1 MIKYDLYRAVSTIC
15 ANLNN
20 WSGVRLDKG
29 AFGKEKSSSMEASE
43 RGEARCDW
51 DSVVMPTLL
60 RAALSFGRRSDR

>member
-1 MIKYDLYRAVSTIC
+1 MSTIC

-29 AFGKEKSSSMEASE
+29 AFGKEKSSSIEASE
-43 RGEARCDW
+43 RGERWDCD
-51 DSVVMPTLL
+51 SGVIPTLL